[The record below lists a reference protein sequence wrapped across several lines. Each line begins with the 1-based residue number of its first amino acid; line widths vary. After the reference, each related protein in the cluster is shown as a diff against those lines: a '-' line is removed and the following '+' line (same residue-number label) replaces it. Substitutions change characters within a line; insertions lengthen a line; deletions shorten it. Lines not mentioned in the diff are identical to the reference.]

1 MFDECYT
8 ILDCRLRFRPKILK
22 LGRALI
28 QISTQLVFLT
38 AILPPRDVARFFKAM
53 GMPYR
58 EGVPVPGMF
67 RAATTRR
74 NIRYAVVESSQES
87 ENDVI
92 KRVVHE
98 KLARYNDNSKIIVYS
113 SKIVRAEQ
121 LGVLLECPVYHRNVD
136 SRQGKKR
143 RIQA

>member
-1 MFDECYT
+1 MTPEAVVSKTFRTFANRLQRTYKLDRIVFDECYT
-8 ILDCRLRFRPKILK
+8 ILDYRLRFRPKILK

-38 AILPPRDVARFFKAM
+38 AILPPRDVARFFKAI

-74 NIRYAVVESSQES
+74 NIRYAVVESS
-87 ENDVI
+87 
-92 KRVVHE
+92 
-98 KLARYNDNSKIIVYS
+98 
-113 SKIVRAEQ
+113 
-121 LGVLLECPVYHRNVD
+121 
-136 SRQGKKR
+136 
-143 RIQA
+143 